1 MCFPCFRRRLC
12 DLHSAFREIEAIF
25 QPEKANIGVDSI
37 HTTMKT
43 LMMISFRMMMVV
55 MMMMMMMVIMVMMI
69 MEFNIGVDSMH
80 TRPLQIF
87 SMDNFGLPFF
97 LHRKM
102 CDGAIFSRSSRCFLM

>member
-1 MCFPCFRRRLC
+1 MSKGPNGCVFLVSGEDYATCTQL
-12 DLHSAFREIEAIF
+12 REIEAIF
-25 QPEKANIGVDSI
+25 QPENANIGMDSI

-87 SMDNFGLPFF
+87 SRDNFGQPFF
-97 LHRKM
+97 LLREVV
-102 CDGAIFSRSSRCFLM
+102 